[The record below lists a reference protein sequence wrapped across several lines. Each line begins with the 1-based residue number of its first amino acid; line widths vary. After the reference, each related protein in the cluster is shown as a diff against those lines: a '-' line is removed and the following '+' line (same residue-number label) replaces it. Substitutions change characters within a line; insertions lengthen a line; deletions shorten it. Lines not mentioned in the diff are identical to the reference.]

1 LISPRPDATTLPV
14 QHLLA
19 RLAPVPGKILVVR
32 CAPPPVFDPLLASLE
47 AAFPAAEIVVLCHEN
62 RRVGGRRCIVYPR
75 DGFFHTRHAPLAE
88 LRAEK
93 FDLAVLPYATDRRDA
108 PFYHNVDRIA
118 VASGAGRV
126 IIVFRHNVALLAG
139 NGYFERK
146 KRKIVEPYLARRGKA
161 IREIC
166 AFTGEKPAAVLEKC
180 ELAGLRAVRLWQETG
195 PRTEQQV
202 RSYYSDHDFY
212 VYELIKTEFNDDRR
226 ELLNAVLAEC
236 EPGKTLLDY
245 GGGVGIFSL
254 PLAEKGC
261 LVTHLDLPGPLLE
274 FARHRF
280 ACRNLDARFIAAT
293 CEEPLSQR
301 YEIILSVFVVEHL
314 VDPSRTLAHLES
326 QLAPGGKLL
335 LAVDF
340 EDQREADEL
349 LPLHLTHLDRDEYY
363 VRMERLGL
371 VRTGGHRELDV
382 FMRGGKI

>member
-1 LISPRPDATTLPV
+1 MISPRPDAKALPV

-19 RLAPVPGKILVVR
+19 RLAPRPEKILLVR
-32 CAPPPVFDPLLASLE
+32 CAPPPVFDRLLAGLE
-47 AAFPAAEIVVLCHEN
+47 SAFPESEIVVLCHGN

-75 DGFFHTRHAPLAE
+75 DGFFRVEHAPLSE

-93 FDLAVLPYATDRRDA
+93 FDLAVLPYATERRDA

-118 VASGAGRV
+118 VACGAGRV
-126 IIVFRHNVALLAG
+126 MIVFRRNAALLADS
-139 NGYFERK
+139 GYFERK
-146 KRKIVEPYLARRGKA
+146 EREIVGPYLARREQA

-166 AFTGEKPAAVLEKC
+166 AFTGERPDDVLEKC
-180 ELAGLRAVRLWQETG
+180 EMAGLRAVRLWQKTS

-226 ELLNAVLAEC
+226 ELLAAVLDEC

-274 FARHRF
+274 FARYRF
-280 ACRNLDARFIAAT
+280 ANRGLDAKIIAAT
-293 CEEPLSQR
+293 SEEPLSQR

-314 VDPSRTLAHLES
+314 VDPSRTLSHLER

-340 EDQREADEL
+340 EDHRESDEL
-349 LPLHLTHLDRDEYY
+349 LPLHLTHLDREEYY
-363 VRMERLGL
+363 VEIERLGL

-382 FMRGGKI
+382 FMRKGDI

>member
-1 LISPRPDATTLPV
+1 MISPLADTKVQPI

-19 RLAPVPGKILVVR
+19 RLAPAPRKILVVR
-32 CAPPPVFDPLLASLE
+32 CAPPPVFEPLLAELD

-62 RRVGGRRCIVYPR
+62 RRAGGRRCIIYPR
-75 DGFFHTRHAPLAE
+75 EGFFHEEYAPLDQ
-88 LRAEK
+88 LRAEN
-93 FDLAVLPYATDRRDA
+93 FDLAVLPYATDNRDA

-118 VASGAGRV
+118 VTAGADRV
-126 IIVFRHNVALLAG
+126 MIVFRRAAALLVG
-139 NGYFERK
+139 SGYFERK
-146 KRKIVEPYLARRGKA
+146 EREIVGPYLARRGRA
-161 IREIC
+161 INEIC
-166 AFTGEKPAAVLEKC
+166 AFTGEKPADVLEKC

-202 RSYYSDHDFY
+202 RHYYSDHDFY

-226 ELLNAVLAEC
+226 ELLDAVLAEC

-245 GGGVGIFSL
+245 GAGVGIFSL
-254 PLAEKGC
+254 PLAGKGC

-280 ACRNLDARFIAAT
+280 DGRGLDAFFIAAGS
-293 CEEPLSQR
+293 EEPLSQF

-314 VDPSRTLAHLES
+314 VDPSRTLAHLERH
-326 QLAPGGKLL
+326 LAPGGKVL

-363 VRMERLGL
+363 AELERLGL

-382 FMRGGKI
+382 FMRKGDF